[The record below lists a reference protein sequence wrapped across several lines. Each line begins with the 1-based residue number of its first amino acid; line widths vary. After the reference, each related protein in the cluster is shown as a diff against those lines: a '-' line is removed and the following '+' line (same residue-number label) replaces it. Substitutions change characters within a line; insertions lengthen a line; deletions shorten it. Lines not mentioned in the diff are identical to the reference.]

1 MDVERKTVVALK
13 WSVVAKLL
21 GQLISWGVT
30 LIVLRLLAPADYGLM
45 AIVTVVISM
54 IAGLAEFGF
63 GASLIQAPTLDRR
76 ELARIAGA
84 LGALNVGCGVVV
96 AAAAPLIAAWLGEPR
111 LQLLIQV
118 SALQFL
124 FSAVEIVPQA
134 LMHRV
139 MDFARVARIE
149 IGATIVGS
157 LGTLALAL
165 SGAGVWALVL
175 GGLASSAARAAGF
188 VVSSGFVWPSLALV
202 GIGHHIRFGGIVT
215 VTRVIWQIAY
225 QMDTL
230 IAARIFTR
238 EVLGLYAVAM
248 HLATLPMSKAMGV
261 VNQVAFPAVARL
273 QDELPR
279 LRIRLV
285 ESLRLLAL
293 IAIASLWGLAAVAH
307 EFVDVV
313 LGEKW
318 HAAETA
324 LQLVSVVAPFRML
337 MAVLATALAA
347 SGHAELELRNT
358 IVSALILPTSFALGV
373 NWGLN
378 GLAASWLV
386 AVPAICALN
395 FRRTAGTLGL
405 RLGDVMSAVRAPVI
419 AGAVMLIAVTLARL
433 GLTDYSEALRLPILI
448 AAGALVYTGSVWA
461 LDRGIW
467 IDVRRV
473 AAALRG

>member
-1 MDVERKTVVALK
+1 MDVEHKTVVALK
-13 WSVVAKLL
+13 WSVLAKLL

-45 AIVTVVISM
+45 AIVTVIVSI

-63 GASLIQAPTLDRR
+63 GASLIQAPKLDRR
-76 ELARIAGA
+76 ELSRIAGA
-84 LGALNVGCGVVV
+84 LGALNIGCGVLV
-96 AAAAPLIAAWLGEPR
+96 AAAAPLAAAWLGEPR
-111 LQLLIQV
+111 LELLIQI

-124 FSAVEIVPQA
+124 FAAIEIVPQA
-134 LMHRV
+134 LVHREL
-139 MDFARVARIE
+139 DFARVARIE
-149 IGATIVGS
+149 IAATVVGS

-165 SGAGVWALVL
+165 AGAGVWALVL
-175 GGLASSAARAAGF
+175 GGLAGTVARASAF
-188 VVSSGFVWPSLALV
+188 VLLGGFVWPSLDLK

-215 VTRVIWQIAY
+215 VTRMFWQITY

-230 IAARIFTR
+230 IAARFFSR
-238 EVLGLYAVAM
+238 ETLGLYSVAM
-248 HLATLPMSKAMGV
+248 HLATLPMSKAMGI

-279 LRIRLV
+279 LRLRLL
-285 ESLRLLAL
+285 ESLRLLAF
-293 IAIASLWGLAAVAH
+293 IAIASLWGTAAVAE

-324 LQLVSVVAPFRML
+324 LQLVSAVAPLRML

-347 SGHAELELRNT
+347 SGHADLELRNT
-358 IVSALILPTSFALGV
+358 IASALILPASFAIGV
-373 NWGLN
+373 HWGLN
-378 GLAASWLV
+378 GLAASWLI
-386 AVPAICALN
+386 AVPVICVVN
-395 FRRTAGTLGL
+395 FRRTAGPLGL
-405 RLGDVMSAVRAPVI
+405 TVGDVIGAVRGPLI
-419 AGAVMLIAVTLARL
+419 AGAAMFAAVSLVRLCLA
-433 GLTDYSEALRLPILI
+433 GYEEAVRLPVLI
-448 AAGALVYTGSVWA
+448 VTGALAYLASAWA

>member
-1 MDVERKTVVALK
+1 MDVERKTIVALK

-21 GQLISWGVT
+21 GQVISWGVT

-45 AIVTVVISM
+45 AIVTVIISM
-54 IAGLAEFGF
+54 IAGFAEFGF
-63 GASLIQAPTLDRR
+63 GASLIRAPTLERR

-84 LGALNVGCGVVV
+84 LGALNVGCGVLV
-96 AAAAPLIAAWLGEPR
+96 AGSAPLIAAWLGEPR

-124 FSAVEIVPQA
+124 FAALEIVPQA
-134 LMHRV
+134 LVHRD

-149 IGATIVGS
+149 IGSTVVGS

-165 SGAGVWALVL
+165 AGAGVWALVL
-175 GGLASSAARAAGF
+175 GGLAGAAARAGAF
-188 VVSSGFVWPSLALV
+188 VAFGGFVWPSLTFV

-215 VTRVIWQIAY
+215 VTRVIWQITY

-230 IAARIFTR
+230 IAARFFTR

-248 HLATLPMSKAMGV
+248 HLATMPMSRAMGV

-279 LRIRLV
+279 MRIRLI

-293 IAIASLWGLAAVAH
+293 IAIASLWGLAAVAE

-313 LGEKW
+313 LGDKW

-324 LQLVSVVAPFRML
+324 LQLVSVIAPLRML
-337 MAVLATALAA
+337 MAVLATALVA
-347 SGHAELELRNT
+347 SDNAERELRNT
-358 IVSALILPTSFALGV
+358 IVSALILPASFAIGV
-373 NWGLN
+373 QWGLN
-378 GLAASWLV
+378 GLAVSWVV
-386 AVPAICALN
+386 AVPAICVLN

-405 RLGDVMSAVRAPVI
+405 RLGDVLGAVRAPLL
-419 AGAVMLIAVTLARL
+419 AGAIMLGAVTFARL
-433 GLTDYSEALRLPILI
+433 GLTDYDEAVRLPILI
-448 AAGALVYTGSVWA
+448 AAGALVYAGSVWF

-467 IDVRRV
+467 LDVRRV
-473 AAALRG
+473 AAALRS

>member
-45 AIVTVVISM
+45 AIVTVIIAM

-63 GASLIQAPTLDRR
+63 GASLIQTPTLDRR

-84 LGALNVGCGVVV
+84 LGALNIGCGVLV
-96 AAAAPLIAAWLGEPR
+96 AASAPLIAAWLGEPR

-124 FSAVEIVPQA
+124 FAAVEIVPQA
-134 LMHRV
+134 LVHRD
-139 MDFARVARIE
+139 MDFARVARVE
-149 IGATIVGS
+149 IVATVVGS

-165 SGAGVWALVL
+165 AGAGVWALVL
-175 GGLASSAARAAGF
+175 GGLAGAAARAVGF
-188 VVSSGFVWPSLALV
+188 AALGGFVWPSLTLG

-215 VTRVIWQIAY
+215 ITRVLWKVTY

-230 IAARIFTR
+230 IAARFFTR
-238 EVLGLYAVAM
+238 EVLGLYSVAM

-279 LRIRLV
+279 LRVRLL

-293 IAIASLWGLAAVAH
+293 IAIASLWGIAAVAQ

-318 HAAETA
+318 HEAETA
-324 LQLVSVVAPFRML
+324 LQLVSVVAPMRML

-347 SGHAELELRNT
+347 SGHADLELRNQ
-358 IVSALILPTSFALGV
+358 IVSALVLPAGFAIGIH
-373 NWGLN
+373 WGLN
-378 GLAASWLV
+378 GLAASWVV

-405 RLGDVMSAVRAPVI
+405 RLGDVLGAVRAPLL
-419 AGAVMLIAVTLARL
+419 AGALMLAAVMLARL
-433 GLTDYSEALRLPILI
+433 GLTDYTEAVRLPVLI
-448 AAGALVYTGSVWA
+448 AAGAVVYAGSVWA